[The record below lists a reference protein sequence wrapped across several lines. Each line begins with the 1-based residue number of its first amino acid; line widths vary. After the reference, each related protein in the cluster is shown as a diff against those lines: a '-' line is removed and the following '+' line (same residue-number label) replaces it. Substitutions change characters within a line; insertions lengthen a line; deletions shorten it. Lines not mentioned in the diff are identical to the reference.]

1 MEISKSLLVAAA
13 SLALPFQ
20 LTAGSVVYFDAS
32 ANAGGDGSWSS
43 PYATIADAVANCDDG
58 GEVRV
63 KSGLHVLS
71 AAEVVISKSIKIIG
85 GWTADGIRT
94 EEPSATIVCGDV
106 SRNDVYLDLGGT
118 EIGPVVDANG
128 KLIEFRAPTAAE
140 VCWRL
145 DASKRTD
152 NLKYFVKADSTSAVG
167 SFAHRIEGLTLTG
180 FGQNLT
186 GCVYYGGSS
195 ASLTMTNCWVVGNYA
210 LSARGAAVQIETDG
224 PITDCKF
231 LGNNGAA
238 VVYGSGNALKTGVT
252 STLAT
257 IANCEFAYGYA
268 DQTVNN
274 VIGCGVICYAKL
286 AHLFVR
292 DCTFAWLYADVKGT
306 AQGPAVVLA
315 ALTGTSY
322 VDGVQDCTFENLTMK
337 SVNTSVPTLVNGNH
351 GPMSGCTFEN
361 CSLDTS
367 GFDNGTV
374 YLANIAGAITDCTFR
389 NNSIC
394 YESSGSLGTVALS
407 NQTQVEQK
415 ENVYLGNTVEGVNC
429 QNVYL
434 FNLPASI
441 GFGSTQAPITGLDV
455 CNNTLKGGTAI
466 TSLFQCSSFCFLN
479 AMIVGNKAEGYG
491 TDCVASTFRR
501 ASISYLLWSTVYNND
516 FPIEFYGY
524 QNKNN
529 HQVYANSSI
538 IWRDASLGEYTVS
551 ESLLM
556 SKGQIVIRH
565 VCMSGVKEGD
575 ECIGATGTGA
585 SNTIGLFTDDPKF
598 APSLQTEESGR
609 VYAVLSR
616 QSPYKRS
623 GYYPLRSLDDTAS
636 NAKTGSITFDC
647 AENGYREVANNTN
660 YHTNSKPQTEESVV
674 DFLGAERIEGSVAL
688 GAVQQL
694 YRNDV
699 LILSIR

>member
-1 MEISKSLLVAAA
+1 MKKDKSLIAAGA
-13 SLALPFQ
+13 FLAMSFQ
-20 LTAGSVVYFDAS
+20 LNAASVVYFDAS
-32 ANAGGDGSWSS
+32 AGAGGDGSWGS
-43 PYATIADAVANCDDG
+43 PFATLADAVANCDDG
-58 GEVRV
+58 GELRI

-71 AAEVVISKSIKIIG
+71 AADVTISKSIKIIG
-85 GWTADGIRT
+85 GWTADGVRT
-94 EEPSATIVCGDV
+94 EDPSATIVSGDV
-106 SRNDVYLDLGGT
+106 NRNDVYLDFGGT

-140 VCWRL
+140 ICWRL

-186 GCVYYGGSS
+186 GCVYCGGSS

-274 VIGCGVICYAKL
+274 VIGCGVICYAKK

-292 DCTFAWLYADVKGT
+292 DCMFAWLYADVKGS
-306 AQGPAVVLA
+306 AQGPAIAIA

-322 VDGVQDCTFENLTMK
+322 VDGVQNCTFANLTMK
-337 SVNTSVPTLVNGNH
+337 SVISQASAVVNGNNCS
-351 GPMSGCTFEN
+351 MEDCVFEN
-361 CSLDTS
+361 CSLDAANV
-367 GFDNGTV
+367 DNMSI
-374 YLANIAGAITDCTFR
+374 YLASVSGSIMGCAFR
-389 NNSIC
+389 NNSVR
-394 YESSGSLGTVALS
+394 YEPSSGNGTVGLTSQAAS
-407 NQTQVEQK
+407 NQRD
-415 ENVYLGNTVEGVNC
+415 NAYLGNTVEGVNC
-429 QNVYL
+429 PNVYL
-434 FNLPASI
+434 VYAQQNLGSNMSPA
-441 GFGSTQAPITGLDV
+441 TNLDV
-455 CNNTLKGGTAI
+455 CNNMLKGGTAI
-466 TSLFQCSSFCFLN
+466 STLFPSGTLCLMN
-479 AMIVGNKAEGYG
+479 AMIVGNKAERYG

-501 ASISYLLWSTVYNND
+501 TSVSYILWSTVYNND
-516 FPIEFYGY
+516 FPIEFYG
-524 QNKNN
+524 N
-529 HQVYANSSI
+529 HATYDHTLYVNSSV
-538 IWRDASLGEYTVS
+538 IWRDADEDSFFPSQSLN
-551 ESLLM
+551 L
-556 SKGQIVIRH
+556 SKGPIVVRH
-565 VCMSGVKEGD
+565 SCIKGVKEGD
-575 ECIGATGTGA
+575 EYVAAAGTG
-585 SNTIGLFTDDPKF
+585 SNNTIGLYTDDPKF
-598 APSLQTEESGR
+598 ASSLQTDESGR
-609 VYAVLSR
+609 IYAVLSR
-616 QSPYKRS
+616 QTPYKKS

-647 AENGYREVANNTN
+647 AENNRREVASNKH
-660 YHTNSKPQTEESVV
+660 YYTNSKPQTEEPAE
-674 DFLGAERIEGSVAL
+674 DFLGAARTEGKVVL

-694 YRNDV
+694 APSGFMLQLR
-699 LILSIR
+699 